1 MIPKFQGFQAC
12 QSCSWE
18 DRVIIVDAVLCT
30 VLKQAKSESRLAGEF
45 SQRASTQIDA
55 VALASVEL
63 FVFVGE
69 DGGIAANPSLGP

>member
-18 DRVIIVDAVLCT
+18 DRVDAVLCT